1 MNHRLICAL
10 AAGAALSFGFAAS
23 ANAAGHDFCS
33 DYARA
38 AINQV
43 RGAMNNPRCLGRMQG
58 PRWSSDWHT
67 HYDWCRGVSRD
78 QAWSERDARRATIE
92 SCRSY

>member
-10 AAGAALSFGFAAS
+10 AAGAMLSLTLSTSAS
-23 ANAAGHDFCS
+23 AAGHEFCA

-43 RGAMNNPRCLGRMQG
+43 RGAMNNPRCLSQMQG
-58 PRWSSDWHT
+58 PRWSSDWHA
-67 HYDWCRGVSRD
+67 HYDWCRNVSRD